1 MAINVKRCAIL
12 HENEV
17 LKASTLLKLWEYK
30 IPQHIMAPLSC
41 DGTSLDSFA
50 VISSKNTS
58 NDKDSRKTTT
68 YCNFV
73 RMQGLF
79 LDSVR
84 VFRCPNSTVVGVNVP
99 IDAKMGIV
107 TPQKVPW
114 PSDINHHSSEEL
126 VKVVRTSESPSC
138 NRCTSLVL

>member
-1 MAINVKRCAIL
+1 MTINVKRCAIL
-12 HENEV
+12 HENDV

-58 NDKDSRKTTT
+58 NDKGSHKTTP

-73 RMQGLF
+73 RMQVMF
-79 LDSVR
+79 LDRVR
-84 VFRCPNSTVVGVNVP
+84 VFRYPNSTIEDVNVP
-99 IDAKMGIV
+99 IDAKV
-107 TPQKVPW
+107 
-114 PSDINHHSSEEL
+114 
-126 VKVVRTSESPSC
+126 
-138 NRCTSLVL
+138 